1 MKENKSKKIIIGI
14 IFAVIVVAAGV
25 VLTFVISSS
34 SKLNFEN
41 YITDTIEFEGKNG
54 TASVKTDLTEVVDID
69 RLLSDMQISQ
79 TDYSSLSI
87 KNMSEPIQIHYK
99 DKTIDGKLKNDDV
112 VTIII
117 SVDYDK
123 MNQLAQGK
131 KLKGKGIQEISKEY
145 TVQGL
150 EELETINPFDVI
162 KKVVVYKEDEAF
174 EYYTKKLVVDTSKK
188 FLNYTVAED
197 ENDNFCYHLRND
209 EGEDKVVVYFDTK
222 NIVNIKAGD
231 SIELTLNKDS
241 KTQLEKLG
249 YQVEETSK
257 KIKVATAQLLTDYSK
272 INKSNYDLIKIKF
285 ENYVKSLNRDY
296 SIDGNLASFKDIYYR
311 NINNNRFTLVALYQY
326 QEDSVGAGVEYIPF
340 LADDV
345 YFDSDGEVVFKQNI
359 HFDIT
364 ERYQTIND
372 FVNTYSKVDLG
383 EESVVFNKIVK

>member
-197 ENDNFCYHLRND
+197 ENENFCYHLRND